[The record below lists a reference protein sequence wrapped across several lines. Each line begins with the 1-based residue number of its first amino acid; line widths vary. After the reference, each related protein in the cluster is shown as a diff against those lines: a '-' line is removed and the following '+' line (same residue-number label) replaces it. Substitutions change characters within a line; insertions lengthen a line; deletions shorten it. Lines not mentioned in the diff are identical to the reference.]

1 MVAASK
7 MSTTCEMARM
17 MAEAHRRKLDMCAAL
32 EDIADSLPA
41 NVDAFKCLSV
51 ANALAPLMREIH
63 HFEESVIFPIFEA
76 RRTGDAHALSAQRL
90 RAEHVEDQAY
100 AEELTEALMAIGHGA
115 QVSNP
120 EAVGF
125 MLRGFFES
133 TRRHVAF
140 EREHVLPV
148 IDAQDS
154 CARIPIGRSAPRAG

>member
-1 MVAASK
+1 
-7 MSTTCEMARM
+7 
-17 MAEAHRRKLDMCAAL
+17 
-32 EDIADSLPA
+32 
-41 NVDAFKCLSV
+41 
-51 ANALAPLMREIH
+51 
-63 HFEESVIFPIFEA
+63 VIFPIFEA
-76 RRTGDAHALSAQRL
+76 RRTGAYALSAQRL

-148 IDAQDS
+148 IAAADS
-154 CARIPIGRSAPRAG
+154 IGRSEPRAG

>member
-7 MSTTCEMARM
+7 MSTTCEMAWM
-17 MAEAHRRKLDMCAAL
+17 VAEAHRRKLDMCAAL

-41 NVDAFKCLSV
+41 NVDALKCLSV
-51 ANALAPLMREIH
+51 ANALVPLLREIH

-76 RRTGDAHALSAQRL
+76 RRTGAYALSAQRL

-100 AEELTEALMAIGHGA
+100 AEELTEALMAIGHGT

-148 IDAQDS
+148 IAAADS
-154 CARIPIGRSAPRAG
+154 IGRSEPRAG